1 MTSML
6 AYIVT
11 PEHTVLDTAG
21 RIVGAVDPEG
31 GLQRFSGP
39 GQSLQALLDAAPL
52 RPGEV
57 VICPQ
62 RPVTQP

>member
-1 MTSML
+1 MTPML
-6 AYIVT
+6 TYIVT

-21 RIVGAVDPEG
+21 RIVGAVDSEG
-31 GLQRFSGP
+31 SLQRFSGP
-39 GQSLQALLDAAPL
+39 GRSLQALLDAAPL

-57 VICPQ
+57 VVCPQ